1 MPAPSWQPASQSA
14 PLCAMAEK
22 PGRGPSRGCE
32 FALAEMEDA
41 GALAAAFSA
50 QATETNLLTQRT
62 LMEQALNA
70 LTLPVTFLRPAW
82 FMENFAWDVVSAR
95 DQAAYDTGSLYSPA

>member
-1 MPAPSWQPASQSA
+1 MRALLRPPSVPRRLR
-14 PLCAMAEK
+14 PT
-22 PGRGPSRGCE
+22 
-32 FALAEMEDA
+32 F
-41 GALAAAFSA
+41 
-50 QATETNLLTQRT
+50 LTQRT